1 MSYRNEFYLDGN
13 RLFVTKS
20 DGSSAYFA
28 LAEAEGQRFAFAS
41 ATKGKVAP
49 EMIELRIYDEATKKE
64 ILPIVAPA
72 AMAESE
78 NMADKGLRGA

>member
-20 DGSSAYFA
+20 DGTSAYFA

-41 ATKGKVAP
+41 ATKGRVTP
-49 EMIELRIYDEATKKE
+49 EMIELRIYDEVTKKE
-64 ILPIVAPA
+64 LLPIVAVSA
-72 AMAESE
+72 LAEAES
-78 NMADKGLRGA
+78 MADKGLRGA